1 MVSAVVAAFLYLRV
15 VVAMYFPEDPA
26 AELMESRIKVPVGAS
41 IALVIAVVG
50 TLWLGIVPGAVTN
63 VANDAVA
70 QLVAFKS

>member
-1 MVSAVVAAFLYLRV
+1 
-15 VVAMYFPEDPA
+15 
-26 AELMESRIKVPVGAS
+26 MESRIKVPVGAS